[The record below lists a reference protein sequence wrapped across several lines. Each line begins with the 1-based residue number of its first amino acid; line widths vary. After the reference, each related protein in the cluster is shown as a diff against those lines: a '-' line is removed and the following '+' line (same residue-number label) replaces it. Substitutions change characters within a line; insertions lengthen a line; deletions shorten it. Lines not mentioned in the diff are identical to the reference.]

1 MSNRKLTL
9 TVESC
14 LENLPLVGSAI
25 KGVCSLVI
33 KDAVEL
39 YQIELCVIEAASNIV
54 KHAYNNQ
61 PGRFFEIT
69 VTITENNI
77 DFELVDNGLVGII
90 TMANEL
96 HFDPECPETI
106 PESGMG
112 LYLIN
117 QLMDEVSFTSING
130 QNVTHLRKIYHES
143 S

>member
-1 MSNRKLTL
+1 MRNRKLTL

-14 LENLPLVGSAI
+14 LENLPLVGCAVRGI
-25 KGVCSLVI
+25 CSLAI

-39 YQIELCVIEAASNIV
+39 YQIELCVVEAASNII

-69 VTITENNI
+69 VTIAENSI
-77 DFELVDNGLVGII
+77 DFELVDNGLIGTI
-90 TMANEL
+90 TMTNEL

-130 QNVTHLRKIYHES
+130 QNVMHLRKTCHEYS
-143 S
+143 